1 MNNREIF
8 EVAEIEVIAFDAED
22 IIKTSTG
29 AEIFPGEDDTFGDTA
44 QNTNMFGHFVRP

>member
-22 IIKTSTG
+22 IIRTSDG
-29 AEIFPGEDDTFGDTA
+29 DDMSGTPTS
-44 QNTNMFGHFVRP
+44 NSLNELNWLKSHR

>member
-22 IIKTSTG
+22 IIRTSKSEG
-29 AEIFPGEDDTFGDTA
+29 ENEIFSFRSSDGKIVLE
-44 QNTNMFGHFVRP
+44 

>member
-22 IIKTSTG
+22 IIKTSAG
-29 AEIFPGEDDTFGDTA
+29 AFPGDDDVLDELS
-44 QNTNMFGHFVRP
+44 FVLSHKS

>member
-22 IIKTSTG
+22 ILTTSNLEDPFAG
-29 AEIFPGEDDTFGDTA
+29 SDDTFGDTA

>member
-22 IIKTSTG
+22 IIRTSGDASNGDIVDGGGWSFGSNG
-29 AEIFPGEDDTFGDTA
+29 ATWNP
-44 QNTNMFGHFVRP
+44 

>member
-22 IIKTSTG
+22 IIRTSSNSD
-29 AEIFPGEDDTFGDTA
+29 GEYEAIPVGSFSFGRDGKATFNA
-44 QNTNMFGHFVRP
+44 

>member
-22 IIKTSTG
+22 IIRTSTDN
-29 AEIFPGEDDTFGDTA
+29 DDEGVLVPVGSFSFGRDGKATFNA
-44 QNTNMFGHFVRP
+44 

>member
-22 IIKTSTG
+22 ILTTSNPRDPFAG
-29 AEIFPGEDDTFGDTA
+29 SDDTFGDNA
-44 QNTNMFGHFVRP
+44 QSVNMFGHFVRP